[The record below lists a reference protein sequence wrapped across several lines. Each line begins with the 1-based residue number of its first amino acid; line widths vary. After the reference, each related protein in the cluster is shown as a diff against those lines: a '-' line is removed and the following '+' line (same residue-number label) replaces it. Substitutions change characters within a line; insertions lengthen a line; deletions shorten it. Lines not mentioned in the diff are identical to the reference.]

1 MFPIFIH
8 VIDDR
13 GDNNGGG
20 VLILAI
26 LGLAA
31 VAAAMFG
38 VAFLVFGFPVTVLWP
53 LADLVSGLL
62 FPGVLSLTWSQEI
75 ICLSV
80 IVAGFVLL
88 LCLLP
93 RWLGAGL
100 CGLGA
105 FLSVEWMGVEPGL
118 VGIAFLILIAIG
130 FSAWGFVLAT
140 VLGRLPVLRVL
151 RSLSRSRAAN
161 LVFPPLVAM
170 GLVAIL
176 HAVDVFGPPSAQTI
190 SPLKRDAILSG
201 IILAWLLLVGGVAR
215 LVQRK
220 VDAVPRYGAR
230 RRA

>member
-8 VIDDR
+8 VIDERD
-13 GDNNGGG
+13 GAGGG
-20 VLILAI
+20 VLLLAI

-38 VAFLVFGFPVTVLWP
+38 VVFLVFGFPVTVLWP
-53 LADLVSGLL
+53 MADLVSGLL
-62 FPGVLSLTWSQEI
+62 FPGVLSLSLAQEI

-93 RWLGAGL
+93 RWVGAGL

-118 VGIAFLILIAIG
+118 VGIAFLILVAIG

-151 RSLSRSRAAN
+151 RALSRSRAAN
-161 LVFPPLVAM
+161 LVFPLLVAV

-176 HAVDVFGPPSAQTI
+176 HAVDVFGPPSAQTV
-190 SPLKRDAILSG
+190 SPLKRDAILAG

-230 RRA
+230 RGA